1 MKKTILT
8 FCLALVAAISIAG
21 TCFAQ
26 VQLDDGYRPSYAA
39 NIAPST
45 SSTDSSA
52 SYYINYILQA
62 ISGALIY
69 VAGPIAVLI
78 IVWGGGSYVTSR
90 GDETAIGNAKK
101 TIVYAI
107 IGLVVIILSYALIH
121 AIVGIVG
128 GISPT
133 S

>member
-8 FCLALVAAISIAG
+8 FCLALVAAINIAG

-26 VQLDDGYRPSYAA
+26 VQLDDGYRPDYAVNYTPPAAYA
-39 NIAPST
+39 NRS
-45 SSTDSSA
+45 D
-52 SYYINYILQA
+52 YYINYILQA

-78 IVWGGGSYVTSR
+78 IVWGGGSYVTSG